1 MEVDSR
7 RMRRFGNQRHT
18 RTNTLLPLHAAS
30 YHHVPNNTISCWY
43 CDYKISTFNKPLF
56 HFGRRHARFLKV
68 WFSIGVGFALSA
80 LLGVTLI
87 LLWELAK
94 AFHLSGGGNKL
105 GNLRNALLFGLPSL
119 PSGSSLSL
127 ADAGYICISTIISVV
142 VHEFGHA
149 VAATRS
155 AVLLTTLPIE
165 VSSYNILC
173 FVFLSELQFLIGF
186 LCCTFLKES
195 SEGIQIEYVAI
206 FIAVLFPGALVAF
219 NDELLQTLPH
229 WTSLSVYSAGIWH
242 NAVCCAACGLTLFL
256 LPMFLFPLYSSG
268 HSPMVLDVPPTS
280 PLSGFLAPGDV
291 IVSVDNVPIRNAQ
304 EWLEVNTFTYNIKLH
319 NVNISGHTGDTG
331 VINRMKGY
339 CVSSLMMEEGK
350 ITGLPENQYAC
361 PRELTAFVKV
371 LCSNNVTL
379 NDDQRKIDPSNKRS
393 TIYCLNAKDVVRLD
407 KCGDDWGLATTNGSC
422 TCTQDEFCL
431 APVQEPGMVWVEIT
445 YSSTSPEC
453 SLHERKRL
461 PASETSGLKETNC
474 GGTFIFVGDAISMA
488 HSIQL
493 TSYQPRWGLKLA
505 AYFPNLLEKIL
516 VWTFH
521 VSLAL
526 AFLNTLPVYF
536 LDGESI
542 LDATLAHF
550 TSLSARKRK
559 TVLRL
564 CLIGGFLTSVI
575 AFFQELL

>member
-119 PSGSSLSL
+119 
-127 ADAGYICISTIISVV
+127 TV
-142 VHEFGHA
+142 
-149 VAATRS
+149 
-155 AVLLTTLPIE
+155 
-165 VSSYNILC
+165 
-173 FVFLSELQFLIGF
+173 GF

>member
-1 MEVDSR
+1 MRGSR
-7 RMRRFGNQRHT
+7 T
-18 RTNTLLPLHAAS
+18 S
-30 YHHVPNNTISCWY
+30 Y
-43 CDYKISTFNKPLF
+43 CDYKVSTFNKPLF

-94 AFHLSGGGNKL
+94 AFHLSGGSNKL
-105 GNLRNALLFGLPSL
+105 GNLRSALLFGLPSL
-119 PSGSSLSL
+119 PSGFSLSL

-149 VAATRS
+149 VAVT
-155 AVLLTTLPIE
+155 
-165 VSSYNILC
+165 
-173 FVFLSELQFLIGF
+173 
-186 LCCTFLKES
+186 

-206 FIAVLFPGALVAF
+206 FIAVIFPGALVAF
-219 NDELLQTLPH
+219 NDELLQTVPH
-229 WTSLSVYSAGIWH
+229 WTALSVYSAGIWH

-256 LPMFLFPLYSSG
+256 LPVFLFPLYSIS
-268 HSPMVLDVPPTS
+268 HSPMVLDVPRTS
-280 PLSGFLAPGDV
+280 PLSDFLAPGDV
-291 IVSVDNVPIRNAQ
+291 IVSVDNVPIKNAQ
-304 EWLEVNTFTYNIKLH
+304 DWLEVNTLRYNMKLH
-319 NVNISGHTGDTG
+319 NVNISEHTGELG
-331 VINRMKGY
+331 VVNRMKGY
-339 CVSSLMMEEGK
+339 CVPSFMMEEGK

-361 PRELTAFVKV
+361 PSELTAFVKV
-371 LCSNNVTL
+371 LCSTNTTL
-379 NDDQRKIDPSNKRS
+379 NDDQSKTDPSNRQS
-393 TIYCLNAKDVVRLD
+393 TIYCLNAKDVVRLN
-407 KCGDDWGLATTNGSC
+407 KCGGDWGLASTNESDC

-431 APVQEPGMVWVEIT
+431 APVQEPGSVWIEIT
-445 YSSTSPEC
+445 YSRTSPEC
-453 SLHERKRL
+453 SLLERNRL
-461 PASETSGLKETNC
+461 TASETSGLKETNC
-474 GGTFIFVGDAISMA
+474 GGTFIFVGDPISMA

-493 TSYQPRWGLKLA
+493 TSYQPRFGPKFV

-526 AFLNTLPVYF
+526 AFLNSLPVYF

-542 LDATLAHF
+542 LDATLSHF

-564 CLIGGFLTSVI
+564 CLLGGFLTSVI
-575 AFFQELL
+575 ALFQELL

>member
-30 YHHVPNNTISCWY
+30 HHHVPNNTISCWY

-56 HFGRRHARFLKV
+56 HFGRRYARFLKV
-68 WFSIGVGFALSA
+68 WFSVGVGFALSA

-94 AFHLSGGGNKL
+94 AFHLSSGGNKL
-105 GNLRNALLFGLPSL
+105 GNLRNALLFELPSL

-127 ADAGYICISTIISVV
+127 ADAGYVCISTIISVV

-155 AVLLTTLPIE
+155 VVLLTTLLIE
-165 VSSYNILC
+165 VSSYNI
-173 FVFLSELQFLIGF
+173 
-186 LCCTFLKES
+186 

-219 NDELLQTLPH
+219 NDELLQTVPH

-268 HSPMVLDVPPTS
+268 HSPMVLDVLPTS

-304 EWLEVNTFTYNIKLH
+304 EWLEVNTLTYNSKLH
-319 NVNISGHTGDTG
+319 NVDISGHTGDAG

-339 CVSSLMMEEGK
+339 CVSSFMMEEGK

-361 PRELTAFVKV
+361 PSELTAFVKV

-379 NDDQRKIDPSNKRS
+379 NDDKRKIDPSNRRS

-407 KCGDDWGLATTNGSC
+407 KCGDDGSLATTNGSC
-422 TCTQDEFCL
+422 TCTRDEFCL
-431 APVQEPGMVWVEIT
+431 APVQEPGTVWVEIT

-505 AYFPNLLEKIL
+505 AYFPNLLENIL

-526 AFLNTLPVYF
+526 VFLNTLPVYF

-542 LDATLAHF
+542 LDATLAYF

-564 CLIGGFLTSVI
+564 CLISGFLTSVI